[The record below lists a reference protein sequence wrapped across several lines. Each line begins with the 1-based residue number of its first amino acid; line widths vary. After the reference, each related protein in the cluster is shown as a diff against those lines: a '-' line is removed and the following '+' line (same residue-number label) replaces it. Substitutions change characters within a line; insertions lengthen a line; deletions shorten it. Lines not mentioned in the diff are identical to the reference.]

1 MDGRRGV
8 RAGDCFGRAGTCAV
22 LALPDKLP
30 TLCPLPSLPA
40 AGKPARA
47 NLVQVQPFATTFGKA
62 ATRKRP
68 KLGVDS
74 YADLVQQV
82 GRLGLWWWWWS
93 WWCACV
99 KGAMRMISRTGP
111 AVGGGDARMVGSAVT
126 SLNSPL
132 HQLDHSKT
140 SCFHTPCLAPST
152 AHPPPSGINHR
163 GRVCRQVCR
172 RQPG

>member
-1 MDGRRGV
+1 MDGRRGL

-22 LALPDKLP
+22 LALSDKLP
-30 TLCPLPSLPA
+30 TLCPLPSLFA

-82 GRLGLWWWWWS
+82 GRLGLGWW

-99 KGAMRMISRTGP
+99 EGAMWVIRRTGP
-111 AVGGGDARMVGSAVT
+111 AVGGGRRTHFWERCHFPQQPPASA
-126 SLNSPL
+126 
-132 HQLDHSKT
+132 
-140 SCFHTPCLAPST
+140 
-152 AHPPPSGINHR
+152 
-163 GRVCRQVCR
+163 
-172 RQPG
+172 